1 MDKYLKDVGKT
12 KLFTAE
18 DEHKVALRAQAGDR
32 KAKDEL
38 IVRNLRYVIDVA
50 KGYQR
55 QGLPL
60 EELIAEGNFGICKAA
75 ERFDPGRGMKFITYA
90 VWWIRQSI
98 LQALSEN
105 TRVVRIPINKINEIQ
120 KIRKIM
126 EREMQEKGDSTP
138 SEYEVD
144 PNVLEM
150 YSAFPV
156 RLDSETASEQPM
168 IELFP
173 NKDAVPP
180 DSKFESESLRID
192 LETILENLDA
202 REIEIL
208 KYYHGVDEF
217 RPFTLEEIG
226 NILGLTRERIRQ
238 IKKKSLKKLR
248 RNPRSKNLLDK
259 YI

>member
-12 KLFTAE
+12 ELFTAE
-18 DEHKVALRAQAGDR
+18 EER
-32 KAKDEL
+32 KIARKAVRGNKRAKDEL
-38 IVRNLRYVIDVA
+38 IIRNLRYVIDVA
-50 KGYQR
+50 KGYQG

-60 EELIAEGNFGICKAA
+60 EELIAEGNYGICKAA
-75 ERFDPGRGMKFITYA
+75 ERFDPEKGMKFITYA

-120 KIRKIM
+120 KTRKLM
-126 EREMQEKGDSTP
+126 EQDMQEKGDLSP

-144 PNVLEM
+144 HEILEM

-156 RLDSETASEQPM
+156 RLDSETSTDQPM

-173 NKDAVPP
+173 NKDALPP
-180 DSKFESESLRID
+180 DNRFEAESLRID
-192 LETILENLDA
+192 LETILDNLND

-238 IKKKSLKKLR
+238 IKKKSLKKIR
-248 RNPRSKNLLDK
+248 RNPRARNLLDK
-259 YI
+259 YL

>member
-1 MDKYLKDVGKT
+1 MEKYLKDVGKT
-12 KLFTAE
+12 KLFSSGEESKTAF
-18 DEHKVALRAQAGDR
+18 KAQAGDR
-32 KAKDEL
+32 KATDEL
-38 IVRNLRYVIDVA
+38 IIRNLRYVIDVA
-50 KGYQR
+50 KGYQG

-75 ERFDPGRGMKFITYA
+75 KRFDPEKGMKFITYA

-126 EREMQEKGDSTP
+126 EQKMQENGDMSL
-138 SEYEVD
+138 SEYEID
-144 PNVLEM
+144 HSILEM

-156 RLDSETASEQPM
+156 RLDSETSSEQPM

-180 DSKFESESLRID
+180 DSQFESESLRID
-192 LETILENLDA
+192 LETILDNLDN

-248 RNPRSKNLLDK
+248 RNPRSRNLLDK

>member
-1 MDKYLKDVGKT
+1 VDSYLKDVGKNA
-12 KLFTAE
+12 LFGPGE
-18 DEHKVALRAQAGDR
+18 ELEVAKKAKEGDR
-32 KAKDEL
+32 KAKDAL
-38 IVRNLRYVIDVA
+38 ITKNLRYVIDVA
-50 KGYQR
+50 KGYQG
-55 QGLPL
+55 QGLPR
-60 EELIAEGNFGICKAA
+60 EEVIAEGNFGICKAA
-75 ERFDPGRGMKFITYA
+75 ERFDPERGMKFITYA

-120 KIRKIM
+120 KVRKSM
-126 EREMQEKGDSTP
+126 ERDMQNDNSNP
-138 SEYEVD
+138 IEYD
-144 PNVLEM
+144 IDHKILEM
-150 YSAFPV
+150 YSSFPV
-156 RLDSETASEQPM
+156 RLDSETAAEQPM

-173 NKDAVPP
+173 NKDSLPP

-192 LETILENLDA
+192 LETILDNLDE

-208 KYYHGVDEF
+208 KYYHGIDEF
-217 RPFTLEEIG
+217 RAFTLEEIG

-248 RNPRSKNLLDK
+248 KNPKSRNLLDK

>member
-12 KLFTAE
+12 KLFKAE
-18 DEHKVALRAQAGDR
+18 EERRVALRAQAGDR

-75 ERFDPGRGMKFITYA
+75 ERFDPGKGMKFITYA

-126 EREMQEKGDSTP
+126 EREMQEKGDMSP
-138 SEYEVD
+138 SEHEVD
-144 PNVLEM
+144 PSVLEM

-156 RLDSETASEQPM
+156 RLDSETSSEQPV

-180 DSKFESESLRID
+180 DSNFESESLRID
-192 LETILENLDA
+192 LETILDNLDD

-208 KYYHGVDEF
+208 KYYHGIDEF

-248 RNPRSKNLLDK
+248 RNPRSRNLLDK

>member
-12 KLFTAE
+12 KLFSGKQE
-18 DEHKVALRAQAGDR
+18 QEIAQLAKRGNK

-38 IVRNLRYVIDVA
+38 ISRNLRYVIDVA
-50 KGYQR
+50 KGYQG

-75 ERFDPGRGMKFITYA
+75 DRFDPDKGMKFITYA

-120 KIRKIM
+120 KVRKRM
-126 EREMQEKGDSTP
+126 EQDMQDRGGNFPPEFDF
-138 SEYEVD
+138 D
-144 PNVLEM
+144 PDVLEM
-150 YSAFPV
+150 YSGFPV
-156 RLDSETASEQPM
+156 RLDANTASDQPM
-168 IELFP
+168 LELFP
-173 NKDAVPP
+173 NKDALPP
-180 DSKFESESLRID
+180 DSIFEAESLRID
-192 LETILENLDA
+192 LETILENLDN

-208 KYYHGVDEF
+208 KYYHGIDEF
-217 RPFTLEEIG
+217 RAFTLEEIG

-238 IKKKSLKKLR
+238 IKKKSIKKLR
-248 RNPRSKNLLDK
+248 RNPRFRNLLDK

>member
-1 MDKYLKDVGKT
+1 VDKYLKDVGKT
-12 KLFTAE
+12 ELFPPGKESEAAFKAR
-18 DEHKVALRAQAGDR
+18 DGDQ

-50 KGYQR
+50 KGYQG

-75 ERFDPGRGMKFITYA
+75 KRFDPEKGMKFITYA

-126 EREMQEKGDSTP
+126 EREMQTTGELSH

-144 PNVLEM
+144 HDILEM

-156 RLDSETASEQPM
+156 RLDSETSSEQPM

-180 DSKFESESLRID
+180 DSRFESESLRID
-192 LETILENLDA
+192 LETILDNLDD

-208 KYYHGVDEF
+208 KYYHGIDEF

-248 RNPRSKNLLDK
+248 RNPKSRNLLDK

>member
-1 MDKYLKDVGKT
+1 VDKYLKDVGKT
-12 KLFTAE
+12 ELFSPGKESEAAFKAR
-18 DEHKVALRAQAGDR
+18 DGDQ
-32 KAKDEL
+32 KARDEL
-38 IVRNLRYVIDVA
+38 IIRNLRYVIDVA
-50 KGYQR
+50 KGYQG

-75 ERFDPGRGMKFITYA
+75 KRFDPEKGMKFITYA

-126 EREMQEKGDSTP
+126 EQEMQTTGELSP

-144 PNVLEM
+144 HDILEM
-150 YSAFPV
+150 YSAFPI
-156 RLDSETASEQPM
+156 RLDSETSSEQPM

-180 DSKFESESLRID
+180 DSHFESESLRID
-192 LETILENLDA
+192 LETILDNLDN

-208 KYYHGVDEF
+208 KYYHGIDEF

-248 RNPRSKNLLDK
+248 RNPKSRNLLDK